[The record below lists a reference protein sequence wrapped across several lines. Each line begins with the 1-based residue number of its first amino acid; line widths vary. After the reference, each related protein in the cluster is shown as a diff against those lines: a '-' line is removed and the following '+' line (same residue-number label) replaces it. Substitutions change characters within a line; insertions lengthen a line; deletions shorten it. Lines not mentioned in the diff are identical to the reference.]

1 MISPYISIIGFG
13 KVERMSLADITADGI
28 EDAKDDMEKEIKD
41 IELEEDERTD
51 AEEEGYLDGE
61 EDEEGEEDTEEL
73 QESYS
78 YQQELNRAG
87 VRHLITSELFKI

>member
-1 MISPYISIIGFG
+1 MSAKVFAGDVPSVGAPDVKKLKVDG
-13 KVERMSLADITADGI
+13 KVGNNTWKAMHWYTVEAEDLKSVDAD
-28 EDAKDDMEKEIKD
+28 
-41 IELEEDERTD
+41 
-51 AEEEGYLDGE
+51 DGE